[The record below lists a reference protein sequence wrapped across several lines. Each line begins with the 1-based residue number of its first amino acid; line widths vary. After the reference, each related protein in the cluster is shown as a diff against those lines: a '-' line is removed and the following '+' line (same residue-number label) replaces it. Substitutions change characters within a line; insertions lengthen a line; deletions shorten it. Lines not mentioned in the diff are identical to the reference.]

1 MKQTS
6 EKWFTN
12 MNNIQHGRPRR
23 EIPQNAGLS
32 GGAHR
37 RQNPAR
43 MRACSARGPA
53 SNGVKNVLTLS
64 CCRGVIVSRTKAEKR
79 SASRGCGPARAHKNG
94 FRAVWG
100 TAGKSPVCGKR
111 PESAASALPLIVPTI
126 IQKSL
131 QKKSSQFLE
140 KSQAY
145 IAFVQDKPVYEKF
158 QNPDQG
164 QTEKTSD
171 DRGNGSDN
179 RIVLRDLALSYGD
192 RAIFENLNLCFEKG
206 KSYLITGTSGCGKSS
221 LLKMV
226 AGEMTPSAGE
236 ISVFGSRP
244 ESYPLVSYVSQDTYI
259 FEDTV
264 RDNITLGKEKSKAEI
279 DALIDF
285 LQLNL
290 DCDEKIDSSREIS
303 GGEKKRIG
311 LARAFVTTNE
321 VMLLDEITNGLNHA
335 LAMEITKK
343 ILALH
348 KTVLFVSHDV
358 SDDFRNLFGG
368 IIDLSGEA

>member
-1 MKQTS
+1 MDG
-6 EKWFTN
+6 
-12 MNNIQHGRPRR
+12 H
-23 EIPQNAGLS
+23 
-32 GGAHR
+32 
-37 RQNPAR
+37 
-43 MRACSARGPA
+43 
-53 SNGVKNVLTLS
+53 GVK
-64 CCRGVIVSRTKAEKR
+64 
-79 SASRGCGPARAHKNG
+79 SRGMRG
-94 FRAVWG
+94 FRSV
-100 TAGKSPVCGKR
+100 
-111 PESAASALPLIVPTI
+111 LPLIVPTI

-158 QNPDQG
+158 QNPDQC
-164 QTEKTSD
+164 QTEKASD

-358 SDDFRNLFGG
+358 SDDFRNLFDG

>member
-1 MKQTS
+1 M
-6 EKWFTN
+6 
-12 MNNIQHGRPRR
+12 
-23 EIPQNAGLS
+23 
-32 GGAHR
+32 
-37 RQNPAR
+37 
-43 MRACSARGPA
+43 
-53 SNGVKNVLTLS
+53 
-64 CCRGVIVSRTKAEKR
+64 VS
-79 SASRGCGPARAHKNG
+79 
-94 FRAVWG
+94 
-100 TAGKSPVCGKR
+100 
-111 PESAASALPLIVPTI
+111 LINERV
-126 IQKSL
+126 
-131 QKKSSQFLE
+131 
-140 KSQAY
+140 AN
-145 IAFVQDKPVYEKF
+145 KPVYEKF

-164 QTEKTSD
+164 QTEKASD

-226 AGEMTPSAGE
+226 AGEMAPSAGE

-244 ESYPLVSYVSQDTYI
+244 ESYPLVSYMSQDTYI

-343 ILALH
+343 ILGIFEDHLAVMVDRLIQQFNIQ
-348 KTVLFVSHDV
+348 KNLFVVGFIIRQGCNVFDPGTEIDV
-358 SDDFRNLFGG
+358 GQPLQLFHQCFTLAIWDMAGKKQAV
-368 IIDLSGEA
+368 D

>member
-1 MKQTS
+1 M
-6 EKWFTN
+6 
-12 MNNIQHGRPRR
+12 
-23 EIPQNAGLS
+23 
-32 GGAHR
+32 
-37 RQNPAR
+37 
-43 MRACSARGPA
+43 
-53 SNGVKNVLTLS
+53 
-64 CCRGVIVSRTKAEKR
+64 
-79 SASRGCGPARAHKNG
+79 
-94 FRAVWG
+94 
-100 TAGKSPVCGKR
+100 
-111 PESAASALPLIVPTI
+111 
-126 IQKSL
+126 
-131 QKKSSQFLE
+131 
-140 KSQAY
+140 
-145 IAFVQDKPVYEKF
+145 
-158 QNPDQG
+158 
-164 QTEKTSD
+164 
-171 DRGNGSDN
+171 
-179 RIVLRDLALSYGD
+179 
-192 RAIFENLNLCFEKG
+192 
-206 KSYLITGTSGCGKSS
+206 
-221 LLKMV
+221 KMV
-226 AGEMTPSAGE
+226 AGEVAPSAGE

-358 SDDFRNLFGG
+358 SDDFRNLFDG

>member
-23 EIPQNAGLS
+23 EIPRDVRLS
-32 GGAHR
+32 VGAHR
-37 RQNPAR
+37 RQKRVR

-64 CCRGVIVSRTKAEKR
+64 CCHGVIVSQTKAEKR
-79 SASRGCGPARAHKNG
+79 SASRGCGPAWTHKNG

-100 TAGKSPVCGKR
+100 TAGKSPVCGEKG

-164 QTEKTSD
+164 QTEKASD

-179 RIVLRDLALSYGD
+179 R
-192 RAIFENLNLCFEKG
+192 
-206 KSYLITGTSGCGKSS
+206 
-221 LLKMV
+221 
-226 AGEMTPSAGE
+226 
-236 ISVFGSRP
+236 
-244 ESYPLVSYVSQDTYI
+244 
-259 FEDTV
+259 
-264 RDNITLGKEKSKAEI
+264 
-279 DALIDF
+279 
-285 LQLNL
+285 
-290 DCDEKIDSSREIS
+290 
-303 GGEKKRIG
+303 
-311 LARAFVTTNE
+311 
-321 VMLLDEITNGLNHA
+321 ML
-335 LAMEITKK
+335 
-343 ILALH
+343 
-348 KTVLFVSHDV
+348 
-358 SDDFRNLFGG
+358 
-368 IIDLSGEA
+368 